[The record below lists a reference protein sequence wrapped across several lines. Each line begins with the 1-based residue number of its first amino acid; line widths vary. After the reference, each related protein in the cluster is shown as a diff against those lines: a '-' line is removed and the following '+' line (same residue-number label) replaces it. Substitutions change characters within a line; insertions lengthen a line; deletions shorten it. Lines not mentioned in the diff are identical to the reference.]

1 MLFAHLK
8 FIHRL
13 GRLRLCGPS
22 GAKELLL
29 ALTAQNLRR
38 LAKPSPSRAD
48 LRHMT
53 CRPSFLSR

>member
-1 MLFAHLK
+1 MLFAQLK
-8 FIHRL
+8 CIHRL

-22 GAKELLL
+22 GAKDELLL
-29 ALTAQNLRR
+29 ALTAKNLRK

-53 CRPSFLSR
+53 WRPSF